1 MLVGLITEIIV
12 LMILDPYQCNQCD
25 EGFSQHSSLI
35 WNGLDTLVKNLSH
48 VTGENFYILM

>member
-25 EGFSQHSSLI
+25 KGFSQHSSLI